1 MNKLIAWGITQDDG
15 AIGFLYVLPEYRRRG
30 YAQDVLIDLIKK
42 VSDEN
47 KIPFVHIEEEN
58 EKSMRLAVKL
68 GFEKDKVVS

>member
-1 MNKLIAWGITQDDG
+1 M
-15 AIGFLYVLPEYRRRG
+15 YVLPDYRRRG

-42 VSDEN
+42 VRDEN
-47 KIPFVHIEEEN
+47 EIPFVHIEEEN